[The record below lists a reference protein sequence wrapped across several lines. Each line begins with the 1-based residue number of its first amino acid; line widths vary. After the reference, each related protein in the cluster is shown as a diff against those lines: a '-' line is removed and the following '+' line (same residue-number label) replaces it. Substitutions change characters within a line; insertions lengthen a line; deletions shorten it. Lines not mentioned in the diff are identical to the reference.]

1 MLTITLWSDKG
12 EEMLKIETELW
23 DKGYKYIACID
34 EVGRGCLAGSVVT
47 CAIIMPQ
54 GLLIEGVNDSKKLT
68 AKKRNVLFELIKESA
83 VAIGIGEMD
92 CTMVDEVN
100 IKNATKLAMIQAI
113 ENIRD
118 KEGNKIVPDYVLI
131 DAEKLD
137 IKIPQQ
143 NIIHG
148 DAKCHGIAAASIIA
162 KVTRDRQ
169 MDEMDKIFPQYKFAS
184 NKGYGTKDH
193 VQALLEYGP
202 VEIHRKTFLKK
213 ILNIEE
219 QMSFI

>member
-1 MLTITLWSDKG
+1 
-12 EEMLKIETELW
+12 MLKIETELW

-34 EVGRGCLAGSVVT
+34 EVGRGCLAGSVLT

-68 AKKRNVLFELIKESA
+68 AKKREKLYDIIKEKA
-83 VAIGIGEMD
+83 IAIGIGEMS
-92 CTMVDEVN
+92 CEKVDELN
-100 IKNATKLAMIQAI
+100 IKRATKLAMLQAI
-113 ENIRD
+113 VNLKD
-118 KEGNKIVPDYVLI
+118 KDGNQVIPDYLLI

-137 IKIPQQ
+137 TDIPQL

-162 KVTRDRQ
+162 KVTRDRY
-169 MDEMDKIFPQYKFAS
+169 MDELDKIYPQYKFAK

-193 VQALLEYGP
+193 INALLKYGP
-202 VEIHRKTFLKK
+202 TDIHRRTFLKK
-213 ILNIEE
+213 ILNTEE
-219 QMSFI
+219 QLSFT